1 MSDKTTI
8 TKIISVLFFVLIFSM
23 LNNSVVQAQN
33 IRNSLFSEADQALE
47 QAQAA
52 DARLLAPDNF
62 SKAMELYNEA
72 NRDLQRGRNLQD
84 IREKLAESV
93 NYFNKAIE
101 ATKLAN
107 VTFTNVLSARSDALD
122 AKAFQ
127 FSPEKW
133 KDAED
138 EFEGAAK
145 ELEDGDVNDAKE
157 EAARAEKMYRDA
169 ELTAIKS
176 SILESA
182 RSLVRQADRV
192 DADDQAPKSLE
203 KAKRL
208 INETEKALEN
218 SRYDTDEARNLAKQ
232 AEYEASHALHLHKY
246 IEQLDRNDK
255 TREEVILMAEEPL
268 KRVAGELLIK
278 AKFDQGYESVADSII
293 LKINELKETL
303 NSQEQE
309 ITSLTQ
315 EYNTLESANVELR
328 DKLEAITNER
338 SEISERVQAMK
349 EFREQFDRL
358 NNLFSNR
365 EARVIRDGNNAIV
378 RLTGLSFDVG
388 SAVLKTND
396 FALLTKVKRAIN
408 LFPGSKITIEGHT
421 DSRGSDELNMKLSKE
436 RANAVMSYLLANM
449 DIEPLRMNAKGYG
462 ETKPVANN
470 ETEQGRRMNRR
481 IDVVLVPKEF

>member
-1 MSDKTTI
+1 MSNKTTI
-8 TKIISVLFFVLIFSM
+8 TKIISALFFVLIFSM
-23 LNNSVVQAQN
+23 LNNSVVQAQD
-33 IRNSLFSEADQALE
+33 IRNSLFSDADKALNQAN
-47 QAQAA
+47 AA
-52 DARLLAPDNF
+52 DAMLLAPDNF
-62 SKAMELYNEA
+62 SEAMELYNEA
-72 NRDLQRGRNLQD
+72 NRDLQRGKNLED

-107 VTFTNVLSARSDALD
+107 VTFTNVLSAREDAIA
-122 AKAFQ
+122 AKAFE

-138 EFEGAAK
+138 EFKGAAQ
-145 ELEDGDVNDAKE
+145 ELEDGDARDAKE
-157 EAARAEKMYRDA
+157 EAARAEEMYRDA

-192 DADDQAPKSLE
+192 DADDQAPKTLE

-208 INETEKALEN
+208 INEAEKALEN

-232 AEYEASHALHLHKY
+232 AVYEARHTLYLHQY
-246 IEQLDRNDK
+246 IEQLDRDDK

-268 KRVAGELLIK
+268 NRIAGELLIN

-293 LKINELKETL
+293 QKINELKESL

-315 EYNTLESANVELR
+315 EYNSLESANMELR
-328 DKLEAITNER
+328 NKLEAITNER
-338 SEISERVQAMK
+338 SAISERVQAMQD
-349 EFREQFDRL
+349 FREQFERV
-358 NNLFSNR
+358 NNLFSNQ
-365 EARVIRDGNNAIV
+365 EARVIRDGNNAV
-378 RLTGLSFDVG
+378 MRLTGLNFDVG
-388 SAVLKTND
+388 SAVVKTEH

-421 DSRGSDELNMKLSKE
+421 DSQGSDELNMKLSQE

-470 ETEQGRRMNRR
+470 ETEQGRKMNRR
-481 IDVVLVPKEF
+481 IDVIIVPKGF

>member
-8 TKIISVLFFVLIFSM
+8 TKIISALLFVLIFSM
-23 LNNSVVQAQN
+23 LNNSVVQAQD
-33 IRNSLFSEADQALE
+33 IRNSLFSDADKALNQAN
-47 QAQAA
+47 AA

-62 SKAMELYNEA
+62 SKAMELFNEA

-93 NYFNKAIE
+93 TYFNKATE

-107 VTFTNVLSARSDALD
+107 VTFTNVLSAREDAIA
-122 AKAFQ
+122 AKAFE

-138 EFEGAAK
+138 EFKGAAK
-145 ELEDGDVNDAKE
+145 ELEDGDARDAKE

-192 DADDQAPKSLE
+192 SADDQAPKTLE

-232 AEYEASHALHLHKY
+232 AEYEASHTLYLHQY
-246 IEQLDRNDK
+246 IEQLDRDRK
-255 TREEVILMAEEPL
+255 SREEVILMAEEPF
-268 KRVAGELLIK
+268 KRIAGELLIN
-278 AKFDQGYESVADSII
+278 AKFDKGYESVADSII
-293 LKINELKETL
+293 QKINGLKESL

-315 EYNTLESANVELR
+315 EYNSLESANEDLR
-328 DKLEAITNER
+328 NKLEAITNER
-338 SEISERVQAMK
+338 SEISERVQAMN
-349 EFREQFDRL
+349 EFREQFEQV

-365 EARVIRDGNNAIV
+365 EARVIRDGNNAV
-378 RLTGLSFDVG
+378 MRLTGLNFDVG
-388 SAVLKTND
+388 SSVVKTEH
-396 FALLTKVKRAIN
+396 FALLSKVKRAIN

-421 DSRGSDELNMKLSKE
+421 DSQGGDDLNMKLSQE

-470 ETEQGRRMNRR
+470 ETEQGRKMNRR
-481 IDVVLVPKEF
+481 IDVIIVPEGF